1 MRTRYQTMTP
11 RKKLNIKLLGII
23 AGLSAGTGI
32 GLTGIWMYNSVMI
45 LGVGVLIIL
54 ISSRLGYT
62 FVKCPKCDKSIYKN
76 LISRSLVRIFKVPE
90 NCPLCKEKFD

>member
-1 MRTRYQTMTP
+1 MTP
-11 RKKLNIKLLGII
+11 RNTLNIKLLGII

-32 GLTGIWMYNSVMI
+32 GLSGIWIFNSVMI

-62 FVKCPKCDKSIYKN
+62 FVKCPKCGKSIYKN
-76 LISRSLVRIFKVPE
+76 LISRSLARMLKVPE

>member
-1 MRTRYQTMTP
+1 MTQ
-11 RKKLNIKLLGII
+11 RKKLNIKLLGIV

-32 GLTGIWMYNSVMI
+32 GLSGIWMFNSFMV

-62 FVKCPKCDKSIYKN
+62 FVKCPKCNKSIYKN
-76 LISRSLVRIFKVPE
+76 LINFSSVRMLKVPE

>member
-1 MRTRYQTMTP
+1 MTP
-11 RKKLNIKLLGII
+11 RKKLNLKFLGII

-32 GLTGIWMYNSVMI
+32 GLSGIWKFNSIMV
-45 LGVGVLIIL
+45 LGSGVLTIL
-54 ISSRLGYT
+54 ISSRIGYT

-76 LISRSLVRIFKVPE
+76 LISRSLVQMLKVPE